1 MIGRIEDQ
9 DRRMAFP
16 EMQDFLNNILILFY
30 PLECDVGRQNCRT
43 REVLFLGR

>member
-1 MIGRIEDQ
+1 VIGRIEDQ

-30 PLECDVGRQNCRT
+30 PLECEGREKA
-43 REVLFLGR
+43 RECGETELPY